1 MRRKKTKKKT
11 RTRRVK
17 KRNRFSYKKDTYD
30 KLLYICVKKM
40 YSMKMLFGDQKRFG
54 ES

>member
-1 MRRKKTKKKT
+1 MRRRKTKKKT

-30 KLLYICVKKM
+30 KLLYICVKKNVQ
-40 YSMKMLFGDQKRFG
+40 YENAIR
-54 ES
+54 